1 MSTLAIP
8 SVFLGPSA
16 TVDRARERSAEAAR
30 TVPRHAVL
38 VGTSDL
44 QVSALLRDV
53 LRDIHLDVA
62 LLDGDAA
69 AEEPDVVLA
78 MVDRGDGVR
87 AITDAR
93 ARFPKAPVVAILT
106 LGTHRLGTRAVA
118 AGASACYVLDMPI
131 DRLRSVITALLK
143 APAPSSPRRS

>member
-1 MSTLAIP
+1 MGTLAIP
-8 SVFLGPSA
+8 SVLLGPA
-16 TVDRARERSAEAAR
+16 TLDRSRERTPAVVRA
-30 TVPRHAVL
+30 VPRRAVL
-38 VGTSDL
+38 VGTSDV
-44 QVSALLRDV
+44 QVSSLLRDV

-69 AEEPDVVLA
+69 ADDPDVVLA

-143 APAPSSPRRS
+143 APAP